1 MWWGLKHD
9 IIMKVW
15 FCCTCTTES
24 QFHLDFVLEKKCTME
39 SHFHLVFFFRKKN
52 VQRKCD
58 SVAQCT
64 MESYFCCTFFF
75 SKKNAQ
81 WNHNFVMQFFF
92 VKKIYN
98 GSMIPLYTLQ
108 LNHTFVIHVVFSPP
122 STTILRFC
130 GVFFPHP
137 QCTIESWFRYIRG
150 ARKKHNKILILLC
163 NSFRI
168 A

>member
-1 MWWGLKHD
+1 MLFEEGKNTQKNHNFIMWWGLKHD

-75 SKKNAQ
+75 SKKKCSMESQFRYAIFFCKKKYTMEVWFRCTLCNWIILLLYMSYLAPLAQQYWDFVVYFFLTHNAQ
-81 WNHNFVMQFFF
+81 
-92 VKKIYN
+92 
-98 GSMIPLYTLQ
+98 
-108 LNHTFVIHVVFSPP
+108 
-122 STTILRFC
+122 
-130 GVFFPHP
+130 
-137 QCTIESWFRYIRG
+137 
-150 ARKKHNKILILLC
+150 
-163 NSFRI
+163 
-168 A
+168 